1 MGVLTVQFEVG
12 EGRTES
18 LVRLYNA
25 VFSNQDW
32 RPDNVGILP
41 PIVKPK
47 GIDDVPIVSA
57 TLWTDDPERGTSEL
71 LKVAHTLEAEIKRV
85 PGTRDVYTIGGAQDI
100 VHVELDPQLVAGFGM
115 TLEDLRFA
123 LTASNVVTTLRGWWS
138 ACLMVS
144 RSTST
149 ISRLFAHAGTS
160 RSNTPGLRPALQRP
174 KPASIP
180 SHTLRPSRL
189 QLRKSPAPMPRTLL
203 MPSWIGWRNW
213 KRPSF
218 RKA

>member
-1 MGVLTVQFEVG
+1 MAKLGLSGRLAARFQSNAQTPLLALAAMLLGIFAIVVTPREEEPQIDVTFANVFVAFPGASTTEVENLVASPMEQVLAEIDGVKHVYSVSRPGMGVLTVQFEVG

-85 PGTRDVYTIGGAQDI
+85 PGTRDVYTIG
-100 VHVELDPQLVAGFGM
+100 AGHRARR
-115 TLEDLRFA
+115 T
-123 LTASNVVTTLRGWWS
+123 
-138 ACLMVS
+138 
-144 RSTST
+144 RSTARCR
-149 ISRLFAHAGTS
+149 IRHDA
-160 RSNTPGLRPALQRP
+160 RRPA
-174 KPASIP
+174 
-180 SHTLRPSRL
+180 
-189 QLRKSPAPMPRTLL
+189 
-203 MPSWIGWRNW
+203 
-213 KRPSF
+213 F
-218 RKA
+218 RAYGE